1 MANFKMK
8 GNELYDNHS
17 HKVATL
23 RGNDLIDDHSHKVG
37 TIKGNDI
44 YDDHSHKVLTVKGTD
59 VLMACV
65 AEDRTGGTE
74 DTIKKYL
81 ALGKTNLILV

>member
-1 MANFKMK
+1 
-8 GNELYDNHS
+8 
-17 HKVATL
+17 
-23 RGNDLIDDHSHKVG
+23 
-37 TIKGNDI
+37 
-44 YDDHSHKVLTVKGTD
+44 
-59 VLMACV
+59 MACV